1 MSEYIVEMYDECE
14 KYVLEYGCK
23 PTNTQG
29 FPLREEV
36 VRCRDC
42 KYADIS
48 YTHAA
53 VTGELHCYG
62 YLVESWDWYNDM
74 PSDGVKVKP
83 DGYCAWAERR
93 IDDN

>member
-1 MSEYIVEMYDECE
+1 MSEHIYQSHGE
-14 KYVLEYGCK
+14 
-23 PTNTQG
+23 
-29 FPLREEV
+29 PLVNERGEIYLARAGEI

-62 YLVESWDWYNDM
+62 YLVESWDWYNDE
-74 PSDGVKVKP
+74 PSDGVKVEP
-83 DGYCAWAERR
+83 DGFCKWGIREAVGK
-93 IDDN
+93 I

>member
-1 MSEYIVEMYDECE
+1 MSEYIVCPHCHNPLSQAE
-14 KYVLEYGCK
+14 YVK
-23 PTNTQG
+23 
-29 FPLREEV
+29 V

-48 YTHAA
+48 YEHAA

-93 IDDN
+93 MDE

>member
-1 MSEYIVEMYDECE
+1 MSEYIVNLSADWASKQGE
-14 KYVLEYGCK
+14 KLTEI
-23 PTNTQG
+23 
-29 FPLREEV
+29 

-62 YLVESWDWYNDM
+62 YLVESWDWYNDL

-83 DGYCAWAERR
+83 DGFCAWAERR
-93 IDDN
+93 QP